1 MAVQSGAKMSKA
13 GQKLYKLVIAA
24 KIDISKT
31 APKNLWRFNQER
43 K

>member
-24 KIDISKT
+24 KIEFGHQK
-31 APKNLWRFNQER
+31 
-43 K
+43 